1 MGFSVCVSRAPLAE
15 RRSLSHLIPYSSK
28 QRPFRSLRIRAIDA
42 AQAFDSET
50 RQKESLE
57 KRKALKIG
65 VVGFGNFGQ
74 FLTKRF
80 VESGHRVIAT
90 SRTNY
95 SETAKNLGAS
105 FFCDADDFCEEHP
118 DVVIFCTSILSLEAT
133 MQAFPFQRLRR
144 NTLFCDVLSVKQ
156 FPKQLFLRY
165 LPEHFDVLCLHPMF
179 GPDSG
184 KESWKDL
191 PLVYDRVRIGSEDSR
206 SDRCARLLQFFELR
220 GCRMVEMSCEEH
232 DRQAA
237 SSQFITHTVGRMLG
251 TMELAETTISTKGF
265 QSLLSLVDNTYHD
278 SFDLYYGLFVYN
290 ENASAELARLEL
302 AFDQV
307 KGQLFRRL
315 HELIRSQQFGDS
327 SR

>member
-1 MGFSVCVSRAPLAE
+1 MLQQESKKIQKVRKLSCKPRVSTLKE
-15 RRSLSHLIPYSSK
+15 
-28 QRPFRSLRIRAIDA
+28 AIDA
-42 AQAFDSET
+42 AQSFDSEG
-50 RQKESLE
+50 RQKAKLD
-57 KRKALKIG
+57 KRRALKIG
-65 VVGFGNFGQ
+65 IVGFGNFGQ
-74 FLTKRF
+74 FLSKRF
-80 VESGHRVIAT
+80 IEIGHTVLAT
-90 SRTNY
+90 SRTDY
-95 SETAKNLGAS
+95 SERASDLGAS
-105 FFCDADDFCEEHP
+105 FFTDADDFCEEHP

-133 MQAFPFQRLRR
+133 LQAFPFQRLKR

-156 FPKQLFLRY
+156 FPKKLFLRL

-184 KESWKDL
+184 KGTWQDL
-191 PLVYDRVRIGSEDSR
+191 PLVYDKVRIGAEESR
-206 SDRCARLLQFFELR
+206 AERCSSLLRFFEIQ

-265 QSLLSLVDNTYHD
+265 ESLMSLVDNTYHD

-307 KGQLFRRL
+307 KGQLVSRL
-315 HELIRSQQFGDS
+315 HELIRSQHFENDTK
-327 SR
+327 